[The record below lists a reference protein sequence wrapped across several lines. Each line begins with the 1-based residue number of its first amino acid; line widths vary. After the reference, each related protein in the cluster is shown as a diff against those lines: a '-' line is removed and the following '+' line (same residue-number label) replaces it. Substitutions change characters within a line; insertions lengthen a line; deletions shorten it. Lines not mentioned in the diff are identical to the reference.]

1 LKVKSILVVNNERRS
16 KMVELKKVDAFS
28 AARIYVLMILPLLLL
43 GLLLNLAMMLAG
55 ADINPVEILLSFVQI
70 IFIFI
75 STFIGAKIYNFI
87 VARVGGLEAEL
98 VSLESKL
105 SEGRVGRMIEI
116 KSFDIKSV
124 VKVYGVLAAAVSLI
138 FAIFALIAGVLA
150 NDMALVGLAIA
161 SPFIYIILGMILSAL
176 MGLIYNLVANKFGG
190 VKIELAE
197 KIEED
202 PIA

>member
-1 LKVKSILVVNNERRS
+1 
-16 KMVELKKVDAFS
+16 MVELKKVDAFS